1 MAKRR
6 RSRKSSRRSRKSSCS
21 VTAIRFK
28 TRRGVV
34 SFRGRRGGMTTAGG
48 KCSPKTRR
56 TGHLARWKKAM
67 RSAARSCKGRGRGA
81 FRKCVGAKLRAA

>member
-1 MAKRR
+1 
-6 RSRKSSRRSRKSSCS
+6 
-21 VTAIRFK
+21 
-28 TRRGVV
+28 
-34 SFRGRRGGMTTAGG
+34 MTTAGG

>member
-1 MAKRR
+1 MARRRRR
-6 RSRKSSRRSRKSSCS
+6 RSRKSLASCS

-28 TRRGVV
+28 TRRGKTI

-48 KCSPKTRR
+48 KCSPKVRR